1 MHRFNNIVYIV
12 SNNTNENS
20 PSLIHAVNLANANQA
35 DLTILKILPNMSAVK
50 LSKLT
55 GVDEKEVKEKIVSQQ
70 NAKLQHLV
78 TSMEVDL
85 NAKSEL
91 RVGKRYIE
99 IIRAVKANDF
109 DLVIKEVD
117 DVDWINRFLGSD
129 DMHLLRKCPCPV
141 WLMKKNEKP
150 EYKHIVAA
158 IDFDDD
164 LEISEYSHND
174 ELNQKILD
182 MSISLSLSDF
192 TTLHVVNTYDVPQAG
207 FVSLWVDQPEKVERE
222 LFEAEYQERR
232 HKVNALMEDLK
243 NKIGPESFNFLSPR
257 THIVKGSPGREL
269 PKIAENLNADLVVMG
284 TVART
289 GIAGVVIGNTAETV
303 LSQLQCSVLA
313 IKPKD
318 FVSPVT

>member
-129 DMHLLRKCPCPV
+129 DM
-141 WLMKKNEKP
+141 
-150 EYKHIVAA
+150 
-158 IDFDDD
+158 
-164 LEISEYSHND
+164 
-174 ELNQKILD
+174 
-182 MSISLSLSDF
+182 
-192 TTLHVVNTYDVPQAG
+192 
-207 FVSLWVDQPEKVERE
+207 
-222 LFEAEYQERR
+222 
-232 HKVNALMEDLK
+232 
-243 NKIGPESFNFLSPR
+243 
-257 THIVKGSPGREL
+257 
-269 PKIAENLNADLVVMG
+269 
-284 TVART
+284 
-289 GIAGVVIGNTAETV
+289 
-303 LSQLQCSVLA
+303 
-313 IKPKD
+313 
-318 FVSPVT
+318 

>member
-243 NKIGPESFNFLSPR
+243 SKIGPESFNFLSPR

-269 PKIAENLNADLVVMG
+269 PKIAETLNADLVVMG

-289 GIAGVVIGNTAETV
+289 GIAGVVIGNTTETV

-318 FVSPVT
+318 FVSPV